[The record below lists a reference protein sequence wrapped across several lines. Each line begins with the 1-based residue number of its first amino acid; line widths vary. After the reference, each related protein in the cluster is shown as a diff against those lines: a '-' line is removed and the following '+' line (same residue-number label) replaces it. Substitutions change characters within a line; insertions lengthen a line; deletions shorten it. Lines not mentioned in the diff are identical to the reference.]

1 MIAASCR
8 ARITRQDL
16 TFLTD
21 ALASGE
27 RERAPLASLARDPDA
42 LDRLLDSP
50 LLFER
55 LLEAPRL
62 LDVSPYFF
70 YYVVVRRAFLD
81 HGIDDRRVADYVGA
95 LLSDHVR
102 REAGGGGERGGVYL
116 VDLVRS
122 VAEARTSE
130 HAFSLQTA
138 VGDRALYLA
147 GIFPDWI
154 YHRHRY
160 GRRPV
165 DLDYYEDMGR
175 RYYAAAARHEAAA
188 RYELADVLELL
199 AEAFVALRQAL
210 NDLVDDH
217 LHLAPRPETVERLC
231 RQALYRQG
239 R

>member
-1 MIAASCR
+1 MITASCR
-8 ARITRQDL
+8 TRITREDL
-16 TFLTD
+16 QFLIA
-21 ALASGE
+21 ALERSG
-27 RERAPLASLARDPDA
+27 RQRAPIRSLAEDPDA

-50 LLFER
+50 LLFQR
-55 LLEAPRL
+55 LLEAPKL

-81 HGIDDRRVADYVGA
+81 HGIEDRRVADYVGA
-95 LLSDHVR
+95 LLSHHVQGR
-102 REAGGGGERGGVYL
+102 VDGGARQGLYL
-116 VDLVRS
+116 VDLVREI
-122 VAEARTSE
+122 AEARTSE
-130 HAFSLQTA
+130 HAFSLQTE

-147 GIFPDWI
+147 GVFPDWI

-165 DLDYYEDMGR
+165 DLEYYEELGS
-175 RYYAAAARHEAAA
+175 RYYAVAARHEAAA
-188 RYELADVLELL
+188 RLELADVLAFL

-217 LHLAPRPETVERLC
+217 LHIAPRPETVERLC
-231 RQALYRQG
+231 RQALYRPG

>member
-1 MIAASCR
+1 LIATSCR
-8 ARITRQDL
+8 TRITREDL
-16 TFLTD
+16 AFLVGALEND
-21 ALASGE
+21 A
-27 RERAPLASLARDPDA
+27 RQRAPLRSLTEDPDA

-50 LLFER
+50 LLFQR

-81 HGIDDRRVADYVGA
+81 HGIEDRRAADYVGA
-95 LLSDHVR
+95 LLSHHVHGR
-102 REAGGGGERGGVYL
+102 TEGARPGVYL
-116 VDLVRS
+116 VDLVREI
-122 VAEARTSE
+122 AEARSAE
-130 HAFSLQTA
+130 HAFSLQTE

-147 GIFPDWI
+147 GVFPDWI

-165 DLDYYEDMGR
+165 DLEYYEEMGS

-188 RYELADVLELL
+188 RLELADVLGFL

-217 LHLAPRPETVERLC
+217 LHIAPRPETVERLC
-231 RQALYRQG
+231 RQALYRQA

>member
-1 MIAASCR
+1 LIATSCR
-8 ARITRQDL
+8 TRITREDL
-16 TFLTD
+16 AFLVG
-21 ALASGE
+21 ALEKGE
-27 RERAPLASLARDPDA
+27 RQRAPLRSLTEDPDT

-50 LLFER
+50 LLFQR

-62 LDVSPYFF
+62 LEVSPYFF

-81 HGIDDRRVADYVGA
+81 HGIDDRRAADYVGA
-95 LLSDHVR
+95 LLSHHVHGR
-102 REAGGGGERGGVYL
+102 NDGARPGVYL
-116 VDLVRS
+116 VDLVREI
-122 VAEARTSE
+122 AEARSAE
-130 HAFSLQTA
+130 HAFSLQTE

-147 GIFPDWI
+147 GVFPDWI

-165 DLDYYEDMGR
+165 DLEYYEEMGS

-188 RYELADVLELL
+188 RLELADVLAFL
-199 AEAFVALRQAL
+199 AEAFGALRQAL

-217 LHLAPRPETVERLC
+217 LHIAPRPETVERLC

>member
-1 MIAASCR
+1 LISISCR
-8 ARITRQDL
+8 ARITGQDL
-16 TFLTD
+16 SFVTETLAPD
-21 ALASGE
+21 A
-27 RERAPLASLARDPDA
+27 RERAPLESLMQDPDS

-55 LLEAPRL
+55 LLEAPTL

-81 HGIDDRRVADYVGA
+81 HGIEDRRVADYVGA
-95 LLSDHVR
+95 LLSHHLR
-102 REAGGGGERGGVYL
+102 REAGAEDRAGVYL
-116 VDLVRS
+116 VDLVQ
-122 VAEARTSE
+122 AIGEARTSD
-130 HAFSLQTA
+130 HAFSLQTE
-138 VGDRALYLA
+138 VGDRALYLS
-147 GIFPDWI
+147 GVFPDWI

-160 GRRPV
+160 GRRSV
-165 DLDYYEDMGR
+165 DLEYYEDMGR

-199 AEAFVALRQAL
+199 AEAFGALRQAL

-217 LHLAPRPETVERLC
+217 LHIAPRPETVERLC
-231 RQALYRQG
+231 RQALYRQP

>member
-1 MIAASCR
+1 MIAVSCR
-8 ARITRQDL
+8 TRMTPEDI
-16 TFLTD
+16 TFLTE
-21 ALASGE
+21 ALSTSD
-27 RERAPLASLARDPDA
+27 RQHAPLRTLAEDPDA
-42 LDRLLDSP
+42 LDRLLDNP

-55 LLEAPRL
+55 LLEAPRF

-95 LLSDHVR
+95 LLSHHVR
-102 REAGGGGERGGVYL
+102 GIEADGDRASIYL
-116 VDLVRS
+116 VDLVRAI
-122 VAEARTSE
+122 AEARTSD

-147 GIFPDWI
+147 GVFPDRI

-165 DLDYYEDMGR
+165 DLEWYEDMGR

-217 LHLAPRPETVERLC
+217 LHLAPRPETVDRLC
-231 RQALYRQG
+231 RQALYRPIA
-239 R
+239 

>member
-1 MIAASCR
+1 MIATSCR
-8 ARITRQDL
+8 TRITREDL
-16 TFLTD
+16 AFLVG
-21 ALASGE
+21 ALENGA
-27 RERAPLASLARDPDA
+27 RQRAPLLSLTEDPDA

-50 LLFER
+50 LLFQR

-81 HGIDDRRVADYVGA
+81 HGIEDRRAADYVGA
-95 LLSDHVR
+95 LLSHHVHGR
-102 REAGGGGERGGVYL
+102 TDGARPGVYL
-116 VDLVRS
+116 VDLVREI
-122 VAEARTSE
+122 AEARSAE
-130 HAFSLQTA
+130 HAFSLQTE

-147 GIFPDWI
+147 GVFPDWI

-160 GRRPV
+160 GRRPL
-165 DLDYYEDMGR
+165 DLEYYEEMGS

-188 RYELADVLELL
+188 RLELADVLAFL

-217 LHLAPRPETVERLC
+217 LHIAPRPETVGRLC

>member
-1 MIAASCR
+1 LITASCR
-8 ARITRQDL
+8 TRITREDL
-16 TFLTD
+16 TFLIA
-21 ALASGE
+21 ALQKSE
-27 RERAPLASLARDPDA
+27 RQRAPLRSLAEDPDA

-50 LLFER
+50 LLFQR
-55 LLEAPRL
+55 LLEAPKL

-81 HGIDDRRVADYVGA
+81 HGIEDRRVADYVGA
-95 LLSDHVR
+95 LLSHHVQGR
-102 REAGGGGERGGVYL
+102 AGARPGVYL
-116 VDLVRS
+116 FDLVREI
-122 VAEARTSE
+122 AEARSSE
-130 HAFSLQTA
+130 HAFSLQTE

-147 GIFPDWI
+147 GVFPDWI

-165 DLDYYEDMGR
+165 DIEYYEEMGS

-188 RYELADVLELL
+188 RLELADVLAFL

-217 LHLAPRPETVERLC
+217 LHLAPRPETFERLC
-231 RQALYRQG
+231 RQALYRPG

>member
-1 MIAASCR
+1 MITASCR
-8 ARITRQDL
+8 TRITREDL
-16 TFLTD
+16 QFLIA
-21 ALASGE
+21 ALE
-27 RERAPLASLARDPDA
+27 RSDRQRAPLRSLAEDPDA

-50 LLFER
+50 LLFQR

-81 HGIDDRRVADYVGA
+81 HGIEDRRVADYVGA
-95 LLSDHVR
+95 LLSQHVHAR
-102 REAGGGGERGGVYL
+102 VDGGARPGVYL
-116 VDLVRS
+116 VDLVREI
-122 VAEARTSE
+122 AEARTSE
-130 HAFSLQTA
+130 HAFSLQTE

-147 GIFPDWI
+147 GVFPDWI

-160 GRRPV
+160 GRRPI
-165 DLDYYEDMGR
+165 DLEYYEEMGS
-175 RYYAAAARHEAAA
+175 RYYAVAARHEAAE
-188 RYELADVLELL
+188 RLELAGVLAFL

-210 NDLVDDH
+210 NDLVDEH

-231 RQALYRQG
+231 RQALYRQA

>member
-1 MIAASCR
+1 MITASCR
-8 ARITRQDL
+8 TRITREDL
-16 TFLTD
+16 TFLIA
-21 ALASGE
+21 ALEKSD
-27 RERAPLASLARDPDA
+27 RERAPLRSLAEDPDA

-50 LLFER
+50 LLFQR

-81 HGIDDRRVADYVGA
+81 HGIEDRRVADYVGA
-95 LLSDHVR
+95 LLSQHVHGR
-102 REAGGGGERGGVYL
+102 AGDGPRPGVYL
-116 VDLVRS
+116 VDLVREI
-122 VAEARTSE
+122 AEARSSE
-130 HAFSLQTA
+130 HAFSLQTE

-147 GIFPDWI
+147 GVFPDWI

-165 DLDYYEDMGR
+165 DLEYYEELGS
-175 RYYAAAARHEAAA
+175 RYYAVAARHEAAA
-188 RYELADVLELL
+188 RLELADVLAFL

-217 LHLAPRPETVERLC
+217 LHIAPRPETVERLC
-231 RQALYRQG
+231 RQALYRPG